1 MGDEGAGPFEERF
14 LDVQPGVVVVVV
26 AAVGEELVAGVELA
40 CQAVKPPSTW
50 IEAPVMYAPS
60 VLARWATVAAISA
73 ASA

>member
-14 LDVQPGVVVVVV
+14 LDVQPGVVVV
-26 AAVGEELVAGVELA
+26 AAVGEELVAGAELA

-60 VLARWATVAAISA
+60 ALARWATVAAISA